1 MKVSPWA
8 NQEVMRLRE
17 MHVEIDEAVAPFIS
31 TSLAALMRTEHKH
44 LSPNDFKMVQE
55 YYMRY
60 DRTERTRNNY
70 ERISQMHKVETKLM
84 GRIDEIMGTTA
95 HQKGRLLSQI
105 ESIEQTQKL
114 IAEKLKL

>member
-1 MKVSPWA
+1 
-8 NQEVMRLRE
+8 
-17 MHVEIDEAVAPFIS
+17 
-31 TSLAALMRTEHKH
+31 
-44 LSPNDFKMVQE
+44 
-55 YYMRY
+55 
-60 DRTERTRNNY
+60 
-70 ERISQMHKVETKLM
+70 MHKVETKLM